1 MREAADMKRIAKE
14 ADAGKDK
21 EAPAGGRGGRG
32 GKGRRGDDPAR
43 G

>member
-1 MREAADMKRIAKE
+1 MREAADMQRVAKE

-21 EAPAGGRGGRG
+21 EAPAGGRGG
-32 GKGRRGDDPAR
+32 KGRRGDDPAR